1 MVINHDSSDPIVRQI
16 WDQLRLCYD
25 YEIPVNI
32 VELGLIYGFK
42 VEDLPPPLKAGA
54 LTSAAECAEPR
65 LEPSSLEATCPKA
78 GKSVEVRMTFT
89 SPMCPMGDLI
99 KKDVERRV
107 ATVPGIKKVSV
118 VIAFDPPWDQTRMS
132 EAAKLQLGFL

>member
-1 MVINHDSSDPIVRQI
+1 MTGKTMAEQI

-32 VELGLIYGFK
+32 VELGLIYEVKLSEMDGGSK
-42 VEDLPPPLKAGA
+42 
-54 LTSAAECAEPR
+54 
-65 LEPSSLEATCPKA
+65 EAT
-78 GKSVEVRMTFT
+78 VRMTFT

-107 ATVPGIKKVSV
+107 ETVPGVKKVSV
-118 VIAFDPPWDQTRMS
+118 EIAFDPPWDQTRMS
-132 EAAKLQLGFL
+132 AAAKLQLGLL

>member
-1 MVINHDSSDPIVRQI
+1 MSDKTLEEQI

-42 VEDLPPPLKAGA
+42 IEERPEG
-54 LTSAAECAEPR
+54 
-65 LEPSSLEATCPKA
+65 

-107 ATVPGIKKVSV
+107 ETVPGVKKVSV
-118 VIAFDPPWDQTRMS
+118 EIAFDPPWDQSRMT

>member
-1 MVINHDSSDPIVRQI
+1 MSQPESQTPLEKQI

-42 VEDLPPPLKAGA
+42 IEDLPEG
-54 LTSAAECAEPR
+54 E
-65 LEPSSLEATCPKA
+65 
-78 GKSVEVRMTFT
+78 KSVEVRMTFT

-107 ATVPGIKKVSV
+107 ATVPGVKKVSV
-118 VIAFDPPWDQTRMS
+118 EIAWDPPWDQTRMT

>member
-1 MVINHDSSDPIVRQI
+1 MTDKTLDEQI

-42 VEDLPPPLKAGA
+42 VEDLPEG
-54 LTSAAECAEPR
+54 
-65 LEPSSLEATCPKA
+65 
-78 GKSVEVRMTFT
+78 GKSVEVSMTFT

-99 KKDVERRV
+99 KKDVERRI
-107 ATVPGIKKVSV
+107 ATVPGVKKVTV
-118 VIAFDPPWDQTRMS
+118 VITFEPPWDQSRMT
-132 EAAKLQLGFL
+132 EAAKLQLGLL

>member
-1 MVINHDSSDPIVRQI
+1 MSEEKTLEEQI

-42 VEDLPPPLKAGA
+42 FEELPEG
-54 LTSAAECAEPR
+54 S
-65 LEPSSLEATCPKA
+65 
-78 GKSVEVRMTFT
+78 KSVEVRMTFT

-107 ATVPGIKKVSV
+107 ATVPGVKKVAV
-118 VIAFDPPWDQTRMS
+118 VIAFDPPWDPTRMS
-132 EAAKLQLGFL
+132 ESAKLQLGLL

>member
-1 MVINHDSSDPIVRQI
+1 MTGKTMEEQI

-32 VELGLIYGFK
+32 VELGLIYEVKLSEMDGGSK
-42 VEDLPPPLKAGA
+42 
-54 LTSAAECAEPR
+54 
-65 LEPSSLEATCPKA
+65 EAI
-78 GKSVEVRMTFT
+78 VRMTFT

-107 ATVPGIKKVSV
+107 ETVPGVKKVSV
-118 VIAFDPPWDQTRMS
+118 EIVWDPPWDQTRMS
-132 EAAKLQLGFL
+132 KAAKLQLGFL

>member
-1 MVINHDSSDPIVRQI
+1 MSQTDPQTPLEKQA

-32 VELGLIYGFK
+32 VDLGLIYEVK
-42 VEDLPPPLKAGA
+42 IADLAGGGSEA
-54 LTSAAECAEPR
+54 L
-65 LEPSSLEATCPKA
+65 
-78 GKSVEVRMTFT
+78 VRMTFT

-107 ATVPGIKKVSV
+107 ETVPGIKKVSV
-118 VIAFDPPWDQTRMS
+118 EIAWDPPWDQARMS
-132 EAAKLQLGFL
+132 EAARLQLGLL

>member
-1 MVINHDSSDPIVRQI
+1 MQDKTLEEQI

-42 VEDLPPPLKAGA
+42 IEELSEGN
-54 LTSAAECAEPR
+54 
-65 LEPSSLEATCPKA
+65 
-78 GKSVEVRMTFT
+78 KSVEVQMTFT

-99 KKDVERRV
+99 KKDVERRIGTV
-107 ATVPGIKKVSV
+107 AGVKKVSV
-118 VIAFDPPWDQTRMS
+118 VIAFDPPWDPTRMS
-132 EAAKLQLGFL
+132 EAAKLQLGLL

>member
-1 MVINHDSSDPIVRQI
+1 MADKTLEEQI

-32 VELGLIYGFK
+32 VELGLIYDFK
-42 VEDLPPPLKAGA
+42 IEELPEGK
-54 LTSAAECAEPR
+54 
-65 LEPSSLEATCPKA
+65 
-78 GKSVEVRMTFT
+78 KSVEVRMTFT

-107 ATVPGIKKVSV
+107 ETVPGVKKVSV
-118 VIAFDPPWDQTRMS
+118 VIAFDPPWDPTRMT
-132 EAAKLQLGFL
+132 EAAKLQLGLL

>member
-1 MVINHDSSDPIVRQI
+1 MAPEKTIEEQI

-32 VELGLIYGFK
+32 VELGLIYGFTIG
-42 VEDLPPPLKAGA
+42 ELPEG
-54 LTSAAECAEPR
+54 
-65 LEPSSLEATCPKA
+65 

-107 ATVPGIKKVSV
+107 ETVPGVKKVSV
-118 VIAFDPPWDQTRMS
+118 VIAFDPPWDQARMT
-132 EAAKLQLGFL
+132 EAAKLQLGLL

>member
-1 MVINHDSSDPIVRQI
+1 MSDKTMDEQI

-42 VEDLPPPLKAGA
+42 IEELPEGH
-54 LTSAAECAEPR
+54 
-65 LEPSSLEATCPKA
+65 
-78 GKSVEVRMTFT
+78 KSVEVRMTFT

-107 ATVPGIKKVSV
+107 ETVPGVKKVTV
-118 VIAFDPPWDQTRMS
+118 VIAFDPPWDQTRMT

>member
-1 MVINHDSSDPIVRQI
+1 MTQQSQDSQEFLEDQI
-16 WDQLRLCYD
+16 WEQLRLCYD

-42 VEDLPPPLKAGA
+42 VEELPEG
-54 LTSAAECAEPR
+54 
-65 LEPSSLEATCPKA
+65 
-78 GKSVEVRMTFT
+78 GKSVEVSMTFT

-107 ATVPGIKKVSV
+107 ETVPGVKKVSV
-118 VIAFDPPWDQTRMS
+118 AITFDPPWDQTRMS
-132 EAAKLQLGFL
+132 EAAKLQLGLL

>member
-1 MVINHDSSDPIVRQI
+1 MNTIDPQDPFEKQI

-32 VELGLIYGFK
+32 VELGLIYEIK
-42 VEDLPPPLKAGA
+42 PVELPDG
-54 LTSAAECAEPR
+54 
-65 LEPSSLEATCPKA
+65 
-78 GKSVEVRMTFT
+78 GKEVTVRMTFT

-107 ATVPGIKKVSV
+107 ATVPGVKKVAV
-118 VIAFDPPWDQTRMS
+118 EIVWEPPWDQSRMS
-132 EAAKLQLGFL
+132 DAAKLQLGFL

>member
-1 MVINHDSSDPIVRQI
+1 MDAEKTLDEKI

-32 VELGLIYGFK
+32 VELGLIYGFT
-42 VEDLPPPLKAGA
+42 VEELPEGGKAV
-54 LTSAAECAEPR
+54 
-65 LEPSSLEATCPKA
+65 K
-78 GKSVEVRMTFT
+78 VRMTFT

-107 ATVPGIKKVSV
+107 ETVPGVKKVFV
-118 VIAFDPPWDQTRMS
+118 EIAFDPPWDQTRMT
-132 EAAKLQLGFL
+132 EAAKLQLGLL

>member
-1 MVINHDSSDPIVRQI
+1 MVDKTLEELI
-16 WDQLRLCYD
+16 WDALRLCYD

-32 VELGLIYGFK
+32 VELGLIYGFEIK
-42 VEDLPPPLKAGA
+42 DLP
-54 LTSAAECAEPR
+54 EE
-65 LEPSSLEATCPKA
+65 

-107 ATVPGIKKVSV
+107 AAVPGVKQVSV
-118 VIAFDPPWDQTRMS
+118 VIAFDPPWSPARMT
-132 EAAKLQLGFL
+132 EAAKLQLGLL

>member
-1 MVINHDSSDPIVRQI
+1 MTTDHDLSDPIVQQI
-16 WDQLRLCYD
+16 WAQLRLCYD

-42 VEDLPPPLKAGA
+42 IAELPEG
-54 LTSAAECAEPR
+54 
-65 LEPSSLEATCPKA
+65 

-107 ATVPGIKKVSV
+107 ETVPCVKKVSV
-118 VIAFDPPWDQTRMS
+118 EIAFDPPWDQTRMT
-132 EAAKLQLGFL
+132 EAAKLQLGLL

>member
-1 MVINHDSSDPIVRQI
+1 MSSDADIEKLI

-42 VEDLPPPLKAGA
+42 IEELPDGA
-54 LTSAAECAEPR
+54 
-65 LEPSSLEATCPKA
+65 
-78 GKSVEVRMTFT
+78 KSVEVRMTFT

-107 ATVPGIKKVSV
+107 ETVPGVKKVSV
-118 VIAFDPPWDQTRMS
+118 EIAFDPPWDQTRMT
-132 EAAKLQLGFL
+132 EAAKLQLGLL

>member
-1 MVINHDSSDPIVRQI
+1 MTEKTFEDQI

-32 VELGLIYGFK
+32 VELGLIYEVK
-42 VEDLPPPLKAGA
+42 ISELPEG
-54 LTSAAECAEPR
+54 
-65 LEPSSLEATCPKA
+65 
-78 GKSVEVRMTFT
+78 GKQVTVLMTFT

-107 ATVPGIKKVSV
+107 ETVPGVKKVAV
-118 VIAFDPPWDQTRMS
+118 EIVWNPPWDQSRMS

>member
-1 MVINHDSSDPIVRQI
+1 MADKKLEEQI

-32 VELGLIYGFK
+32 VELGLIYDFK
-42 VEDLPPPLKAGA
+42 IEELP
-54 LTSAAECAEPR
+54 E
-65 LEPSSLEATCPKA
+65 
-78 GKSVEVRMTFT
+78 GKSVEVCMTFT

-107 ATVPGIKKVSV
+107 ETVPGVKKVSV
-118 VIAFDPPWDQTRMS
+118 VIAFDPPWDPTRMT
-132 EAAKLQLGFL
+132 EAAKLQLGLL

>member
-1 MVINHDSSDPIVRQI
+1 MADRTFDEQI

-42 VEDLPPPLKAGA
+42 VEELPEAGH
-54 LTSAAECAEPR
+54 
-65 LEPSSLEATCPKA
+65 
-78 GKSVEVRMTFT
+78 KSVEVSMTFT

-107 ATVPGIKKVSV
+107 ATVPGVKKVTV
-118 VIAFDPPWDQTRMS
+118 VITFEPPWDQTRMTD
-132 EAAKLQLGFL
+132 AAKLQLGLL

>member
-1 MVINHDSSDPIVRQI
+1 MENGKTLDEQI

-42 VEDLPPPLKAGA
+42 VEDLPQGG
-54 LTSAAECAEPR
+54 R
-65 LEPSSLEATCPKA
+65 
-78 GKSVEVRMTFT
+78 SVEVNMTFT

-107 ATVPGIKKVSV
+107 ETVPSVKKVTV
-118 VIAFDPPWDQTRMS
+118 VIAFDPPWDQTRMT
-132 EAAKLQLGFL
+132 EAAKLQLGLL